1 MRTKRCVDATFHTQ
15 CQLIIHG
22 IRNPLSVLIVSKFI
36 FQGSAKCSNICCA
49 EGSSEPF
56 QPRSKIILEKTSQ
69 TSGVGKNF
77 RVRTFQVDWY
87 NNYPWITLCAT
98 SNLVFCYYCRKIKQ
112 KGLSTLSSKQE
123 KAFTVDGFGNWKKAL
138 QRFKEHESSQGHKES
153 MEKHILMRQPSVAS
167 QLTTQLKTSQALHR
181 RLLEKEISSIKYL
194 LRQGMP
200 LRGK

>member
-1 MRTKRCVDATFHTQ
+1 M
-15 CQLIIHG
+15 
-22 IRNPLSVLIVSKFI
+22 
-36 FQGSAKCSNICCA
+36 SAN
-49 EGSSEPF
+49 
-56 QPRSKIILEKTSQ
+56 RSKIILEKTSQ

-77 RVRTFQVDWY
+77 RAKTFQVDWY

-138 QRFKEHESSQGHKES
+138 QRFKEHESSQDHKES

-167 QLTTQLKTSQALHR
+167 QLTTQLETSQALHR
-181 RLLEKEISSIKYL
+181 RLLEKEISSITTICKL
-194 LRQGMP
+194 P
-200 LRGK
+200 LTVHSKQRFKKL